1 VRWVGL
7 LVMAAAVGLGLA
19 AEAAAFRWDEPG
31 RWLPDLTVGLTFV
44 ACGLLAFRPARAA
57 ATLLAATGAAWFLGT
72 VSSDLLYL
80 HRGPLV
86 HLLVAYPGWRPRSR
100 LDLAAVA
107 AGYVAA
113 IVTPVWQS
121 EAATIA
127 GAAVLAA
134 VAARGYLTA
143 PAPARR
149 DRRTALQAVA
159 ALAAVLAA
167 GAIALVTVPNRDAVE
182 PVLHVYEATLVAIA
196 VGLCVRLRRPS
207 VVADLVVELGE
218 SRSGT
223 LRDRLAR
230 ALGDP
235 TLAVGYWSAEDGAY
249 VGATGARLTI
259 PADRAATHVERD
271 GAPFAVL
278 VHDAAVL
285 RDPQLVAAVASATRL
300 SASNVALRAEVRAQA
315 EELSA
320 SRRRLLAAADDERR
334 RLELRLRE
342 GPQRR
347 LDALAPA
354 LEGDER
360 LARARLQLART
371 LDDLQELGR
380 GLHPREL
387 TEAGLAAAL
396 AALAERAP
404 VPVAVDV
411 RVGRLPAAVEATVYY
426 VCAEALANV
435 AKYAQAATARLE
447 VTADDG
453 RVRLLVADDGVGGA
467 DPARGTGLQGLADR
481 VAALGGT
488 LAIASPLGSGTR
500 LTAEVPLGGEAR

>member
-1 VRWVGL
+1 VRWAGP
-7 LVMAAAVGLGLA
+7 LVCVAAVGLGLA

-31 RWLPDLTVGLTFV
+31 RWLPDLIVGLTFV
-44 ACGLLAFRPARAA
+44 VCGVLAFRAARAA
-57 ATLLAATGAAWFLGT
+57 ATLLAATGVAWFLGT
-72 VSSDLLYL
+72 FSAGLLYL
-80 HRGPLV
+80 HRGTLV
-86 HLLVAYPGWRPRSR
+86 HLIVAYPGWRPRSR
-100 LDLAAVA
+100 LELAAIA

-113 IVTPVWQS
+113 IVEPVWQS
-121 EAATIA
+121 EAATIT
-127 GAAVLAA
+127 GAAVLVA
-134 VAARGYLTA
+134 VVARGYATA
-143 PAPARR
+143 PVRR
-149 DRRTALQAVA
+149 DRRTALQAAVA
-159 ALAAVLAA
+159 LGAVLAA
-167 GAIALVTVPNRDAVE
+167 GAVALATVPDRDAVA

-196 VGLCVRLRRPS
+196 VGICVRLRQPS
-207 VVADLVVELGE
+207 EVTDLVVELGE

-235 TLAVGYWSAEDGAY
+235 TLTVGYWSAEDGAY
-249 VGATGARLTI
+249 LGATGERLAV

-300 SASNVALRAEVRAQA
+300 SASNIALRAEVRAQA
-315 EELSA
+315 EELGA
-320 SRRRLLAAADDERR
+320 SRRRLLAAADEERR

-347 LDALAPA
+347 LQALTAT
-354 LEGDER
+354 LDGDER
-360 LARARLQLART
+360 LAPARRQLART

-387 TEAGLAAAL
+387 SEDGLRAAL
-396 AALAERAP
+396 VALAERAP

-435 AKYAQAATARLE
+435 AKYAQAAAARLE
-447 VTADDG
+447 VSTDDR
-453 RVRLLVADDGVGGA
+453 RVGLVVADDGVGGA

-481 VAALGGT
+481 VAALGGSLT
-488 LAIASPLGSGTR
+488 VVSPAGGGTR